1 MKRRSVGNFM
11 LFDVT
16 YADGSRSSNRKVPNA
31 ALEGP
36 EGVGAAQA
44 VIEAQDQELA
54 RASGRDR
61 GEITAVTKSRVA

>member
-1 MKRRSVGNFM
+1 MKRRTVGNFA
-11 LFDVT
+11 LYDVT

-36 EGVGAAQA
+36 QGVAAAQA

-54 RASGRDR
+54 RTSGRDR
-61 GEITAVTKSRVA
+61 GEISSVARVRGS